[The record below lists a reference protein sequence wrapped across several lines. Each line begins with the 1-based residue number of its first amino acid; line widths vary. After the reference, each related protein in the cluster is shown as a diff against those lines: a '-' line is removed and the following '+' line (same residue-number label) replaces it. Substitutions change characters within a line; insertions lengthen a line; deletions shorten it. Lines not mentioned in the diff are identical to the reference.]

1 MARTLIALV
10 LGIALGGAA
19 AWLFLADRPLP
30 PELGAERPTGPARR
44 PAETAPR
51 SDFYRRLADAGA
63 AELAAMIGSA
73 AAQPASADRD
83 LTLAVLLQRY
93 AELDAPRAA
102 RLARETSAG
111 TAALGA
117 VYSAWA
123 QTEPAAAVA
132 ALDAVED
139 ADDAAAIGLV
149 LIVELG
155 NDAAALERVAARLAA
170 RDSRAPIA
178 SIVPPFGAGLAP
190 VPWQASATAP
200 PSALALM
207 AQQWAELDPD
217 RALGLIANVRDEPLG
232 LALEAAAVRA
242 LARAAP
248 DRAFAH
254 LRAIDES
261 RQLALFGAAGP
272 ELSRADPERLLGL
285 AGNLSPALRRLVEAT
300 ALQQLAERDPLAAA
314 RYFERL
320 PAGRERQT
328 LGSQVARSYG
338 KLDAAAALAWA
349 RALPERQALVPSVL
363 GGIAEENFDL
373 ALELSRELTPIEQ
386 MRALQLA
393 VMSGLQRDDRA
404 EDVANRVA
412 ALDDVPLRDQLV
424 TSVVSMWSSRSP
436 DDAMRWLLANSR
448 DHSPTLF
455 QQLGQQLAMQDP
467 QRAVAYT
474 VQVPEAA
481 RESWVQGVAHTLAQT
496 EPQRAVD
503 WLGEFRGQPLYARAA
518 MSVAPMLAQQDGAA
532 AARLVD
538 ELETIAPSVD
548 MQRLVNVVVTNWANY
563 NPAAAVQWVVD
574 RPAEQDRTLGIRS
587 AVAVWSMQ
595 DPLAA
600 RQWTLRQPQ
609 SALRD
614 AALAALVAAGAGFT
628 ANDLDLGLLSA
639 FTSDTE
645 RQRAVLQLVQGLAYR
660 DPGRALA
667 IADANLTTPA
677 LREQA
682 ERVIEAARES
692 SGSVQTTVDRIR
704 AWPPA
709 LPPLPR

>member
-1 MARTLIALV
+1 M
-10 LGIALGGAA
+10 
-19 AWLFLADRPLP
+19 
-30 PELGAERPTGPARR
+30 
-44 PAETAPR
+44 
-51 SDFYRRLADAGA
+51 
-63 AELAAMIGSA
+63 
-73 AAQPASADRD
+73 
-83 LTLAVLLQRY
+83 
-93 AELDAPRAA
+93 
-102 RLARETSAG
+102 
-111 TAALGA
+111 
-117 VYSAWA
+117 
-123 QTEPAAAVA
+123 
-132 ALDAVED
+132 
-139 ADDAAAIGLV
+139 
-149 LIVELG
+149 
-155 NDAAALERVAARLAA
+155 
-170 RDSRAPIA
+170 
-178 SIVPPFGAGLAP
+178 
-190 VPWQASATAP
+190 
-200 PSALALM
+200 
-207 AQQWAELDPD
+207 
-217 RALGLIANVRDEPLG
+217 
-232 LALEAAAVRA
+232 
-242 LARAAP
+242 
-248 DRAFAH
+248 
-254 LRAIDES
+254 
-261 RQLALFGAAGP
+261 
-272 ELSRADPERLLGL
+272 
-285 AGNLSPALRRLVEAT
+285 EAT

-436 DDAMRWLLANSR
+436 DNAMRWLLANSR

-587 AVAVWSMQ
+587 AVGVWSMQ

-645 RQRAVLQLVQGLAYR
+645 RQRAVLQLIQGLAYR

-692 SGSVQTTVDRIR
+692 SGSVQTMVDGIG

-709 LPPLPR
+709 LRPVPR